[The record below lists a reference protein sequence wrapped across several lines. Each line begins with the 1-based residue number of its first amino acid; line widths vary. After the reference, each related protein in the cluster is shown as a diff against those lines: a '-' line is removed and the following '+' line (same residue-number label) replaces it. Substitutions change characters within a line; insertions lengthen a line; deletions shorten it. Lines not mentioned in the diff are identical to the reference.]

1 MMSPALAVR
10 IKALL
15 VIAILL
21 LDQNTRYLLIKSE
34 WIWPGGKCGK
44 STWALLRYK
53 QDSSSKHPDAHDKYE
68 LSHVHYKVKG
78 CHCNQHQP
86 IHRKTRTFMT
96 TLCTIDSSQEGR
108 PWYRG
113 MDIIVRMIN
122 SDHCGDRKAEGIIYP
137 ETKSDRRLQC
147 E

>member
-1 MMSPALAVR
+1 MMPPALAVR

-21 LDQNTRYLLIKSE
+21 LDQNPRYLLIKSE
-34 WIWPGGKCGK
+34 WIRPGGKCGK

-53 QDSSSKHPDAHDKYE
+53 QDSSCEHLMLMTNMNFLMCNTRKKDATATK
-68 LSHVHYKVKG
+68 
-78 CHCNQHQP
+78 HQP
-86 IHRKTRTFMT
+86 IYSKTRTFT
-96 TLCTIDSSQEGR
+96 TTMCTIDSSQEGR

-113 MDIIVRMIN
+113 MEIIVRMIN
-122 SDHCGDRKAEGIIYP
+122 SDHCGDRKAQGIIHP
-137 ETKSDRRLQC
+137 EAKSDRRLQC